1 MAQFAGQLEVRRD
14 SLLER
19 LERVQPKILALIA
32 PAGFGKST
40 LVRQLLHVK
49 TGVAICDA
57 TDVADDLDLARRL
70 VPALAVES
78 PERTHPLTQ
87 RELML
92 GDGGAS
98 VAERV
103 TVALEAW
110 KAPTD
115 GTTFVFEN
123 AEHIAKCPSARELFA
138 RLLSRCPEGR
148 SIIIC
153 SRESLRVHLTRFA
166 APHEIVTLRAA
177 DLAFDVSE
185 VSEIFAPYTVDRETI
200 ARISALSQGWPI
212 AVFLLK
218 RFASE
223 GRIDDLLQKL
233 DDIAFEELHDYL
245 ADQVLSALDPQLV
258 DGLFACAVIP
268 RAMPADLRLALQND
282 QTTRALSE
290 FVKESPFLTRSADG
304 QYMVHPLLVSLLL
317 EHQDEKRNALLL
329 RVANEYMKGGNYQR
343 AAEMHLARGD
353 QPAAAAALGQHEV
366 IDDHTPSMEYARVL
380 ASLDRTLVQ
389 KYPRLWAVTAILRMF
404 CTDTEELLDEAE
416 SIWRTLHPN
425 VPPLERYYVLIF
437 RLVFMSYIGLIEE
450 ARILLED
457 FVQQYRIP
465 TVPENALDGYVT
477 HMRGATNAR
486 LGYLKAGERELKL
499 ALPHIKTMD
508 VMASN
513 TLVTLGAD
521 IARVRGE
528 SASSRQYIE
537 RALEAARNS
546 GLYNFVAFDLAE
558 GVFGAWLD
566 GDDDL
571 YARYA
576 GELEETVD
584 RYGVRGFAYFAAAAR
599 GRPLEPADADLLR
612 WVVCGRLIAAGNA
625 PDSSA
630 GLRFAKSALSAAEQY
645 RSPFI
650 ETLALITIA
659 QFDETHYDEH
669 LSRAIGCAARCESP
683 ALQGAVAA
691 IAERR
696 GDAGMLSTFMARL
709 QREHAGHDELL
720 EINLSNGTV
729 RSRGRDIVL
738 SDREFSLLAMLAL
751 RRETVA
757 RSRIADTLWPE
768 LEEYAARNAL
778 SVCLHRLRQHLDND
792 AAIIRSSEGYRLHDD
807 VRVDLWEIGRIVNTM
822 RARPALGI
830 ADRALLWS
838 TYEQLRQRRPSRMLA
853 WEWFE
858 STERH
863 ICELRLEVA
872 QRLASDALSHG
883 ELRKALEVAHQMI
896 EYDPC
901 DEPAREIAISA
912 YMRSGDR
919 AAAMRHYR
927 QYRDTLL
934 AELQCE
940 PSDAIKNLVGLS
952 GKTA

>member
-1 MAQFAGQLEVRRD
+1 MAQFAGQIEVRRD

-19 LERVQPKILALIA
+19 LERVRPKILALIA

-40 LVRQLLHVK
+40 LVRQLLHGK
-49 TGVAICDA
+49 NGVAICDA
-57 TDVADDLDLARRL
+57 TDVADDLELARRL

-103 TVALEAW
+103 NVAVEAW
-110 KAPTD
+110 KASTD

-123 AEHIAKCPSARELFA
+123 AEFIAKCPSARELFA
-138 RLLSRCPEGR
+138 RLLSQCPQGR
-148 SIIIC
+148 SVVMC

-185 VSEIFAPYTVDRETI
+185 VSEIFAPYAVGPDTV

-223 GRIDDLLQKL
+223 GRIEDLLQKL

-258 DGLFACAVIP
+258 EALFACAVIP
-268 RAMPADLRLALQND
+268 RAMPADLRLALSND
-282 QTTRALSE
+282 NTARALSA
-290 FVKESPFLTRSADG
+290 FVKESPFLTRAVDG

-329 RVANEYMKGGNYQR
+329 RVANEYVKAGNYQR

-353 QPAAAAALGQHEV
+353 QAAAAAALGQHEV
-366 IDDHTPSMEYARVL
+366 IDDHTPSMAYARVL

-416 SIWRTLHPN
+416 AIWRTLHPS
-425 VPPLERYYVLIF
+425 VSPLERYYVLIF
-437 RLVFMSYIGLIEE
+437 RLIFMSYIGLIEE

-457 FVQQYRIP
+457 FAQQYRIP
-465 TVPENALDGYVT
+465 AVPENALHGYVT

-486 LGYLKAGERELKL
+486 LGYLKSGERELKL

-513 TLVTLGAD
+513 TLLTLGAD

-528 SASSRQYIE
+528 TASARQYVE

-558 GVFGAWLD
+558 GTFGAWLD
-566 GDDDL
+566 GDDEL

-630 GLRFAKSALSAAEQY
+630 GLRLAKSAVSAAEQY

-650 ETLALITIA
+650 ETLALVAAA
-659 QFDETHYDEH
+659 QFDEARYDEY
-669 LSRAIGCAARCESP
+669 LARAVACAARCESP
-683 ALQGAVAA
+683 ALQSAVAA

-696 GDAGMLSTFMARL
+696 ADAGMLASFMTRL
-709 QREHAGHDELL
+709 QRKHTGHEVL
-720 EINLSNGTV
+720 EINLTSGTV
-729 RSRGRDIVL
+729 RSRGRDVVL
-738 SDREFSLLAMLAL
+738 SDREFSLLAILAL
-751 RRETVA
+751 RRETAA

-778 SVCLHRLRQHLDND
+778 SVCLHRLRQHLEND
-792 AAIIRSSEGYRLHDD
+792 AAIVRSSEGYRLHDD
-807 VRVDLWEIGRIVNTM
+807 VRVDLWEIDRIVNTL
-822 RARPALGI
+822 RSRPVLGS
-830 ADRALLWS
+830 ADRALLWT
-838 TYEQLRQRRPSRMLA
+838 TYEQLRRQRPARMLA

-858 STERH
+858 PTERH
-863 ICELRLEVA
+863 ICELRLEIA
-872 QRLASDALSHG
+872 QRLAGDALSHG
-883 ELRKALEVAHQMI
+883 ELRKALELAHQMI

-919 AAAMRHYR
+919 DAAMRHYR
-927 QYRDTLL
+927 QYRDTLQL
-934 AELQCE
+934 ELQCE